1 MITLPIACTPV
12 SVGWIPARNLVR
24 GIYEWEKGFLVV
36 THTEKILF
44 GGNSSGSENAQ
55 IS

>member
-1 MITLPIACTPV
+1 MATLPIECKPV
-12 SVGWIPARNLVR
+12 SGGWIRERNLVR

-36 THTEKILF
+36 THTEKILL
-44 GGNSSGSENAQ
+44 GGNSSKSENAQ